1 MEPPPGSCSSPPGPR
16 PVPPPRKGSME
27 RRPLSPLR
35 RGAEYLGATGD
46 GRARGSKPG
55 TPEKATVT
63 QRVLIVMQSH
73 GSPQHSAEPHRG
85 ASSPAEPDRGA
96 SSPAEPDRGAS
107 SPAEPDRGASSPAE
121 PDHGASSPAEPG
133 RGASSPAEPDRG
145 ASSSPAEP
153 DRGASSPA
161 EPGRGASSPAEPG
174 RGASSPAEPHRRASS
189 SPAEPDRGASSPA
202 EPDRGASLPAESGRG
217 ASSPAEPD
225 RGASSPAKPAH
236 GASSSVEPG
245 RGASSPAEPDRGASS
260 PAKPAH
266 GASSSVEPGRGASS
280 PAEPGCEASSPAEPG
295 RGASSPVVPGC
306 EAYALQYT
314 LASNWGASMS
324 VRTSKE
330 VQETSSSES
339 IPIISV
345 SELPPRGAAPPPSTT
360 GQDRGTALPPSA
372 PGQDRG
378 TALPPSAPGQDRGT
392 APPPSTPG
400 QDRGTAPPPST
411 PGQDR
416 GTAPPPS
423 APGQDRGTAPPPS
436 TPGQDRGTAPPPS
449 SPGQDQGTA
458 PPPSAP
464 GQDRGSAGPPSAP
477 GQDRGV
483 SQPPSAPG
491 QDRGTA
497 PPPSTPGQNQGA
509 AQPPSAPG
517 QDRGAAPPPSSPGQ
531 DRGTAP
537 PPSAPGQD
545 RGTAPPPSSPGQDR
559 AAAPPPSSLGQDRAA
574 APPPS
579 SPGQDRA
586 AAPPPSSP
594 GQDRAAA
601 PPPSSPGQDRA
612 AAPPPSSPGQD
623 RAAAPPPS
631 SPGQDRAA
639 APPPSSPGQD
649 RAAAPPP
656 SSPGQDRAAAPP
668 PSSPGQDWAAAPP
681 QSVPGQDRAAA
692 PPPSAP
698 RQVEPTQDTMI
709 SLGKSIQT
717 PMQGTP
723 KENHRVQLSDT
734 MMQDRVVSSPSIQSQ
749 LIAPQHSAEEK
760 IESRGMSPPAD
771 MLRQGSI
778 ALPNYTGAR
787 DCTTTYGE
795 GTALQPA
802 MEIKGDVSLTDGASQ
817 SAIPHPQNHTPA
829 ARAED
834 PRSAPAARAEDP
846 RSAPAA
852 RAEDP
857 RSAPAA
863 RAEDPRSVTI
873 ISLNLIK
880 QEAEHRQDGGLA
892 MGHLNSTS
900 QMSNLPAQPSLGRS
914 SLSPIRVPGPSSP
927 HRSISTKPPLPIP
940 PRSNL
945 YPGHQAREQES
956 SASHDTASLSS
967 FRSKAPAPDTL
978 SYLDS
983 VSLMSGTMES
993 LTLLDD
999 ASSLGSDS
1007 EINGMPY
1014 KKTDKYGFLGGNQYT
1029 GNGDTAIPVE
1039 IARQRELK
1047 WLDMFSTWD
1056 KWLTRRFQKVK
1067 LRCRKGIPSSLRA
1080 KAWQYLS
1087 NSHDLLTKN
1096 PGKFEE
1102 MERQQG
1108 DPKWLDVIEKDLHR
1122 QFPFHEMF
1130 AARGGHGQQDLY
1142 RILKAYTIYRPE
1154 EGYCQAQAPVAAV
1167 LLMHMPA
1174 EQAFWCLVQICDKY
1188 LPGYYSAGLEAIQLD
1203 GEIFF
1208 ALLRRICPMAYR
1220 HLKKFKID
1228 PILYMTEWFMC
1239 IFSRTL
1245 PWSSVLRVWDMFFCE
1260 GVKIVFRVGLVLLR
1274 HTLGSVDK
1282 LRSCQ
1287 GMYETMEKLRSL
1299 PVYCMQEEVLLPEV
1313 SSLPVTDSLIERE
1326 SNTQLRK
1333 WRENRGELQYR
1344 PSRRLHGAK
1353 QIYEEKMRLNPTLS
1367 GSRLSLS
1374 SIRRPSPPTTPALAV
1389 QPESL
1394 VVSEGLRP
1402 ALPSPTS
1409 NKAPLGPPNE
1419 VTKKGK
1425 EKQKEQEKKRGK
1437 EEREQEKRREKEE
1450 REERR
1455 KEKEREKQKEK
1466 EEKRAQKEREK
1477 AESRPRKE
1485 RKFSFRRKESSAAD
1499 SPRNSGSGAT
1509 ESNAAH
1515 DTYF

>member
-73 GSPQHSAEPHRG
+73 GSPQHSAEPHRR

-121 PDHGASSPAEPG
+121 P
-133 RGASSPAEPDRG
+133 
-145 ASSSPAEP
+145 
-153 DRGASSPA
+153 
-161 EPGRGASSPAEPG
+161 G

-189 SPAEPDRGASSPA
+189 SPAEPD
-202 EPDRGASLPAESGRG
+202 
-217 ASSPAEPD
+217 
-225 RGASSPAKPAH
+225 
-236 GASSSVEPG
+236 

-360 GQDRGTALPPSA
+360 
-372 PGQDRG
+372 GQDRG

-623 RAAAPPPS
+623 RAAAPP
-631 SPGQDRAA
+631 
-639 APPPSSPGQD
+639 
-649 RAAAPPP
+649 
-656 SSPGQDRAAAPP
+656 
-668 PSSPGQDWAAAPP
+668 

-817 SAIPHPQNHTPA
+817 SAIPHPQNHTPAARAEDPRSAPAARAEDPRSAPA

-1485 RKFSFRRKESSAAD
+1485 RKFSFRRKESSSAAD